1 MKPCATTTRRACE
14 RARLVSPAHHR
25 PPMRFPTPSVLLLLS
40 VGLLGACG
48 TAGGA
53 LFDDGRESYVQENAL
68 SGKDSVHVME
78 GRIYRGM
85 PIDHALAALGPPAGQ
100 DTTTADG
107 ETRVEYMYRSR
118 PNAFDPGNV
127 PRAYVYAEEQTVTDW
142 TGLDRIPRF
151 DAYYEGGM

>member
-1 MKPCATTTRRACE
+1 
-14 RARLVSPAHHR
+14 
-25 PPMRFPTPSVLLLLS
+25 MRFPTPFVLLLLA
-40 VGLLGACG
+40 VGLLGACA

-53 LFDDGRESYVQENAL
+53 LFDDGRGSYVQQNAL

>member
-1 MKPCATTTRRACE
+1 
-14 RARLVSPAHHR
+14 
-25 PPMRFPTPSVLLLLS
+25 
-40 VGLLGACG
+40 
-48 TAGGA
+48 
-53 LFDDGRESYVQENAL
+53 
-68 SGKDSVHVME
+68 ME